1 MRTASRPWWW
11 LSMWLA
17 ATSALAQDDLSV
29 SPPLPLPPAGRL
41 ADGNGEFV
49 LDVVVDP
56 LAGQRLEA
64 GEFVIELRQPSAP
77 SDSLFADRFE

>member
-1 MRTASRPWWW
+1 MQTAPRPWWL

-17 ATSALAQDDLSV
+17 ATSALAQDDLSAS
-29 SPPLPLPPAGRL
+29 SPLTLPPAGRL

-56 LAGQRLEA
+56 LAGQRLDA
-64 GEFVIELRQPSAP
+64 GEFVIELRPPSAP
-77 SDSLFADRFE
+77 ADALFADRFE